1 MTANGSSTP
10 PMTRRRALIGL
21 TGAAIAGLTRQN
33 RAHAATT
40 PPIVAPLGL
49 GDDGGPEIILK
60 IAGDDGAAKTIIP
73 EIAKYYLIYRGASGI
88 VVSEAD
94 KPWTTQVTGTMLN
107 GQQVAILIRASSSAD
122 GFTQLAGGNADIGL
136 TTRMARPN
144 EVPGFDGLTPAQ
156 AARNIR
162 SLALD
167 AVELIVNK
175 ATGIESL
182 SVDDCLDIF
191 VGKVRDWSVL
201 GGNPGPIRRYGR
213 PVDYGSNKLLSASLA
228 NNPVLAGLRVVQS
241 YAEMWKSVAE
251 DPQSIG
257 YIAANMRYQDPKR
270 WRGDVVP
277 VKFKLGTR
285 VTALPDEYGIAT
297 NDYPLVLPIM
307 LYRVPGQDNLEVD
320 SFFAQAESV
329 QADVIE
335 LQSGFIAVRPQLLV
349 PPQFDDGEPSRY
361 AQLTRNALR
370 VSTTVRFDPGSV
382 KVDSRTKRLLD
393 ALGSYLRRLDIP
405 QEQLRHLVFCE
416 ETGIAERNAEVCAGL
431 GDVFARELGARNVR
445 VGHVIP
451 FGAEQALASSK
462 SPLGQWLNRR
472 VETWV
477 IP

>member
-1 MTANGSSTP
+1 MTANGSSNP
-10 PMTRRRALIGL
+10 SMTRRRALMGL

-33 RAHAATT
+33 RARAATT
-40 PPIVAPLGL
+40 PDIVAPLGL
-49 GDDGGPEIILK
+49 GDDQGPEIILK

-73 EIAKYYLIYRGASGI
+73 DIAKYYLLYRGANGI

-144 EVPGFDGLTPAQ
+144 EVPGFDALTPAA

-162 SLALD
+162 TIALN
-167 AVELIVNK
+167 AYELIVNK

-182 SVDDCLDIF
+182 SVDDCLDLF
-191 VGKVRDWSVL
+191 SGKVRDWSVL
-201 GGNPGPIRRYGR
+201 GGTPGLIRRYIR
-213 PVDYGSNKLLSASLA
+213 PIDQGTDSLLAASLT
-228 NNPVLAGLRVVQS
+228 NNSRLAGARVVQS

-257 YIAANMRYQDPKR
+257 YIAANMRYHDPKR
-270 WRGDVVP
+270 WRGAVVP

-285 VTALPDEYGIAT
+285 LTALPDEYGIAT
-297 NDYPLVLPIM
+297 NDYPLVLPII
-307 LYRVPGQDNLEVD
+307 LYRVPGEPNPEVD

-335 LQSGFIAVRPQLLV
+335 LQSGFIAVTPQLLV
-349 PPQFDDGEPSRY
+349 PPHFDDGEPSRY

-370 VSTTVRFDPGSV
+370 VSTTVRFDPRSV
-382 KVDSRTKRLLD
+382 KVDSRTKHLLD
-393 ALGSYLRRLDIP
+393 ALGNYLRRLDIP
-405 QEQLRHLVFCE
+405 PEQLRHLVFCE
-416 ETGIAERNAEVCAGL
+416 EAGTPERNAEISAGL
-431 GDVFARELGARNVR
+431 GDVFARELRARNVR
-445 VGHVIP
+445 IGHVVP
-451 FGAEQALASSK
+451 FGAEQALASSN